1 MIFVLRLKK
10 ELKIDYY
17 GLVCASCNHPIIWE
31 ASDQEGEK
39 HAVLKHIDYV
49 MQHGKTE
56 IITIS
61 KECFCGCIKARD

>member
-1 MIFVLRLKK
+1 VIFVLRLKK

-49 MQHGKTE
+49 QYRTTE
-56 IITIS
+56 IIKIS
-61 KECFCGCIKARD
+61 KECRCGCIKARD